1 MKTNSS
7 PRKMFTVS
15 IFAAGASLFLLAGAA
30 KAQTG
35 VWTNNASGTW
45 STPANWLNGIV
56 AGGPSSTAYFTN
68 DITSDVTVHLD
79 TVSTNQGNLVFG
91 DGDVSSPANWFL
103 DNNGTAANILT
114 LSASISPTITVNAL
128 GAGKLVNISAI
139 ITGNNLTETGPG
151 LLVPSGANTFTNMT
165 INGGTVVWNTAN
177 GAGSLGAA
185 VTNNTITLTNGATLI
200 RSNTANNLVFGINV
214 KGTDTIDC
222 SSTAATSG
230 NLNGFFLGDGTL
242 NIILGSPGVITNT
255 LTTGGSGAWN
265 SNVWANFS
273 GTVVLSGGGNLR
285 FDINNANTFTFGSK
299 LATFD
304 LGTGNNTMNERSSG
318 SLAQH
323 TTFIGALRGGFGTVI
338 SCNSKA
344 GDTNTLQVGDNNLS
358 TTFNGTIANGSAAVT
373 ALTKSGAGT
382 LTLGGT
388 NLYSGATVIKN
399 GTLALGTTG
408 SISNTPSITVLSNS
422 MFDVSAY
429 GTWTPA
435 PNRILAGNGVVTG
448 AVSMTSAI
456 LSPGYGTNFGRLTF
470 ANDLA
475 LPGIT
480 VNMEIGF
487 GTNDSV
493 AVTGNLN
500 LSGTTTIN
508 LAQPPGFSLIPNST
522 NVLFQWGGALT
533 GDLSNLQLVY
543 SSQSASADIVL
554 QTNLVTKQII
564 LIVTNNVGNQIV
576 WKGNSGNNI
585 WDHGTA
591 NWLHGASTVLFT
603 NLDDVTFN
611 DSGVASVPVSLS
623 DTVVPASITVSNN
636 SNAYTFT
643 SSGGQISGVTG
654 LTKNGT
660 NTLTVLE
667 DNSLSGVVTINA
679 GIVVVG
685 SGSVAAG
692 SLGTA
697 SIVNNGTLV
706 YNRDTSVTL
715 SSVIQG
721 SGTLVQNS
729 TNGTLIATSDNN
741 SGNVWVQ
748 AGTLQLGDGSSG
760 SSHGSF
766 TGTITNSATL
776 NYNYDASLTIP
787 NMLAGNGVVNYNEV
801 SGDRTYTFPLTITNE
816 SFTGTMNIA
825 AGITLHANT
834 GNSGYQFGNGAQV
847 NVSYYAQAW
856 LDSIAGGSATSN
868 YNSSFTIQGPGWAGD
883 SLPIGHVTG
892 DLVGWGALRLFNNTL
907 TGNITLAGNA
917 RIGGNSSGSTIQG
930 QISDGGNNYQLEIVS
945 GSANLEQF
953 ILTLAPA
960 AGPNAYAST
969 LITSG
974 TLQAGNTNAV
984 TNTVTMTAFGRMRL
998 NGCNITLASLS
1009 GGDPATGGGVTNC
1022 MVYNFNTTNAATLSV
1037 GKDNS
1042 STAFNGIF
1050 ADGTNQPLGL
1060 TKIGS
1065 GTLTLSGNS
1074 TNTGPVT
1081 VSAGTL
1087 SLSSGTGGSGSFS
1100 NAALFAVSSGAIL
1113 NVNSRGD
1120 QTLTLNNGQTLKG
1133 SGTVNGNVSALAGS
1147 TVNPGDSVG
1156 TLTVQQNVT
1165 LAGTL
1170 LMELNRTNAQNCDHL
1185 VSSSGTI
1192 TYGGTL
1198 SVTNVGPAL
1207 HATDYFQLFSSGVSG
1222 FAAVNLQTNDTV
1234 NNVKYTW
1241 YNTISSNG
1249 RITVATVTNLV
1260 NPTPTNITARVNG
1273 SNLELSWPADHTGW
1287 TLQVQTNNLNV
1298 GLSNNWVDMPG
1309 STSVDS
1315 VTNTINPTNGAVF
1328 YRMKL

>member
-1 MKTNSS
+1 
-7 PRKMFTVS
+7 MFTVS

-45 STPANWLNGIV
+45 STPANWLNGTV

-103 DNNGTAANILT
+103 DNNGTAGNILT
-114 LSASISPTITVNAL
+114 LSSSTSPTITVNAL

-151 LLVPSGANTFTNMT
+151 LLVPSGANTITNMT
-165 INGGTVVWNTAN
+165 INGGQVVWNTAN
-177 GAGSLGAA
+177 GNGSLGAA
-185 VTNNTITLTNGATLI
+185 TTNNTITLTNGATLI
-200 RSNTANNLVFGINV
+200 RSNTANALIFGINV

-222 SSTAATSG
+222 SSPAANAG
-230 NLNGFFLGDGTL
+230 NLNGFWFGDGTL
-242 NIILGSPGVITNT
+242 NMILGVPGVTTNT
-255 LTTGGSGAWN
+255 LTTGGNNAWN
-265 SNVWANFS
+265 SNMWANFK
-273 GTVVLSGGGNLR
+273 GTVILSGGGNLR

-304 LGTGNNTMNERSSG
+304 LGTANNTMNERASG

-323 TTFIGALRGGFGTVI
+323 TTFIGALRGGSGTVI

-344 GDTNTLQVGDNNLS
+344 GDTNTLQVGDNNLDA
-358 TTFNGTIANGSAAVT
+358 TFSGTIINGSAAVT
-373 ALTKSGAGT
+373 ALTKSGTGT
-382 LTLGGT
+382 LTLHGT
-388 NLYSGATVIKN
+388 NTYSGVTRIQGGV
-399 GTLALGTTG
+399 LVLGG
-408 SISNTPSITVLSNS
+408 GAISNTPSITVLSNGV
-422 MFDVSAY
+422 FDVSEY

-435 PNRILAGNGVVTG
+435 PNQILAGNGVITG
-448 AVSMTSAI
+448 AVSLTSAI

-475 LPGIT
+475 LPGIA

-500 LSGTTTIN
+500 LTGTTTIN

-522 NVLFQWGGALT
+522 NVLFQWGGTLT

-543 SSQSASADIVL
+543 SSQSASAGIVL
-554 QTNLVTKQII
+554 QTNLGTKQII

-576 WKGNSGNNI
+576 WKGNSGNNV

-611 DSGVASVPVSLS
+611 DSGVASVPVSLA

-667 DNSLSGVVTINA
+667 DNSLSGMVAINA
-679 GIVVVG
+679 GTVVVG
-685 SGSVAAG
+685 SGSGAG

-697 SIVNNGTLV
+697 SLVNNSTLV

-715 SSVIQG
+715 SGVIQG

-729 TNGTLIATSDNN
+729 TNGTLIVTSDNN
-741 SGNVWVQ
+741 AGNVWVQ

-766 TGTITNSATL
+766 TGVITNSATL

-801 SGDRTYTFPLTITNE
+801 SGNRTYTFPLTITNS

-825 AGITLHANT
+825 SGITLHANT

-868 YNSSFTIQGPGWAGD
+868 YNSSFTIQGPGWTGD

-892 DLVGWGALRLFNNTL
+892 DAVGWGALRLFNNTL
-907 TGNITLAGNA
+907 TGNITLAGDA
-917 RIGGNSSGSTIQG
+917 RIGGNSSGSTLQG
-930 QISDGGNNYQLEIVS
+930 QLSDGGNNYQLEIVS
-945 GSANLEQF
+945 GSANLDQF

-960 AGPNAYAST
+960 AGPNAYGST

-974 TLQAGNTNAV
+974 ALQAGNTNAV
-984 TNTVTMTAFGRMRL
+984 TNAVTMTAFSRMRL
-998 NGCNITLASLS
+998 NGNNITLASLS
-1009 GGDPATGGGVTNC
+1009 GGDPATGSGVTNC

-1037 GKDNS
+1037 GKDNT

-1065 GTLTLSGNS
+1065 GTLTLSGDS

-1087 SLSSGTGGSGSFS
+1087 ALSSGSGGSGSFS
-1100 NAALFAVSSGAIL
+1100 NATLFAVSSGATL
-1113 NVNSRGD
+1113 DVNSRGD
-1120 QTLTLNNGQTLKG
+1120 QTLTLNSRQTLKG

-1147 TVNPGDSVG
+1147 IINPGDAVG
-1156 TLTVQQNVT
+1156 TLTVQRNVT

-1185 VSSSGTI
+1185 VCSSGTI

-1207 HATDYFQLFSSGVSG
+1207 HATDSFQLFSSGVSG
-1222 FAAVNLQTNDTV
+1222 FATVNLQTNDTV

-1241 YNTISSNG
+1241 NNTINSNG
-1249 RITVATVTNLV
+1249 RITVATVSNLV

-1273 SNLELSWPADHTGW
+1273 SNLELGWPADHTGW

-1298 GLSNNWVDMPG
+1298 GLSNNWVDVPG
-1309 STSVDS
+1309 STSVDG
-1315 VTNTINPTNGAVF
+1315 VTNTINPTNGTVF